1 MEIARIIKGGIQLIE
16 ICFEE
21 KNDAI
26 VIYKELKKRT
36 DHIYEEISIYLY
48 EQMVIIHIPIQES
61 RYIDKVVIPV
71 FMQYIINAKQDE
83 WISAIL
89 KDKFYYE
96 EREERNQILHMA
108 HSILKGKRKGLID
121 APSKERGKE
130 LVLSSLQGWMHD
142 TMSFS
147 FGAYIRFRLRKYNE
161 FLYRTAEMA
170 IDEYKLEQE
179 YQMFVE
185 TLRQQVSIRKSR
197 LSCLHLVFNDSCIF
211 YDEKGR
217 RLKQEKLVQYIEE
230 ELLSQ
235 KDLYIDPNVMAPL
248 LSIAPKKIHLYAKE
262 QDHNMIVTIQNVFQ
276 ERVQLY
282 ALHEFEKNVTKF
294 KNRGN
299 ALDFLNF

>member
-1 MEIARIIKGGIQLIE
+1 MEIARIIKGGVQLIE

-36 DHIYEEISIYLY
+36 DYVYEEISIYLY
-48 EQMVIIHIPIQES
+48 EQIVIIHIPVQES

-71 FMQYIINAKQDE
+71 FMKHIINTKQDE
-83 WISAIL
+83 WISEIL
-89 KDKFYYE
+89 KDKFYFK

-121 APSKERGKE
+121 APSKESGRA
-130 LVLSSLQGWMHD
+130 LVQSSLRGWIQD

-185 TLRQQVSIRKSR
+185 TLRQQVSSRKSR

-211 YDEKGR
+211 YDEKGQ

-235 KDLYIDPNVMAPL
+235 KDVYIDSNVMAPL

-282 ALHEFEKNVTKF
+282 TLHEFEKNVKKL
-294 KNRGN
+294 KNKGN

>member
-1 MEIARIIKGGIQLIE
+1 MEIARIIKGGTKVIE

-36 DHIYEEISIYLY
+36 DDIYAEISIYLY
-48 EQMVIIHIPIQES
+48 EQMVIVHIPIQES
-61 RYIDKVVIPV
+61 CYIDRVVIPV
-71 FMQYIINAKQDE
+71 LVQYIINTKQDE
-83 WISAIL
+83 WISDIL
-89 KDKFYYE
+89 KEKFYYE

-108 HSILKGKRKGLID
+108 HSILNGRRKGLND
-121 APSKERGKE
+121 APSKQRGKE
-130 LVLSSLQGWMHD
+130 LVVSSLRGWMHD
-142 TMSFS
+142 KMSFS
-147 FGAYIRFRLRKYNE
+147 FEAYIRFRLRKYNE
-161 FLYRTAEMA
+161 FLYRTTEMA

-185 TLRQQVSIRKSR
+185 TLRQQVSSRKSR
-197 LSCLHLVFNDSCIF
+197 LSCLHLVFDDSFIF
-211 YDEKGR
+211 YDEKGA
-217 RLKQEKLVQYIEE
+217 RLKQDKLVQYIEE

-235 KDLYIDPNVMAPL
+235 KGLYIDPNIMAPL
-248 LSIAPKKIHLYAKE
+248 LSISPKTIHLYTKE

-282 ALHEFEKNVTKF
+282 ALHEFEKNV
-294 KNRGN
+294 KNYKNKGN

>member
-1 MEIARIIKGGIQLIE
+1 MEIARIIKGGTKVIE

-36 DHIYEEISIYLY
+36 DDINAEISIYLY
-48 EQMVIIHIPIQES
+48 EQMVIVHIPIQKPG
-61 RYIDKVVIPV
+61 YIDRVVIPV
-71 FMQYIINAKQDE
+71 LVQYIINTKQDE

-89 KDKFYYE
+89 KEKFYYE
-96 EREERNQILHMA
+96 EREERIQILHMA
-108 HSILKGKRKGLID
+108 HSILNGKRKGLTD
-121 APSKERGKE
+121 APSKQRGKE
-130 LVLSSLQGWMHD
+130 LVVSSLRGWMRD
-142 TMSFS
+142 AMSFS
-147 FGAYIRFRLRKYNE
+147 FEAYIRFRLRKYSE

-185 TLRQQVSIRKSR
+185 TLRQQVSSRKSR
-197 LSCLHLVFNDSCIF
+197 LSSLHLVFDDSFIF
-211 YDEKGR
+211 YDEKGA
-217 RLKQEKLVQYIEE
+217 RLKQDKLVQYVEE
-230 ELLSQ
+230 GLLSQ
-235 KDLYIDPNVMAPL
+235 KDLYIDPNIMAPL
-248 LSIAPKKIHLYAKE
+248 LSIAPKKIHLYTKE

-282 ALHEFEKNVTKF
+282 ALHEFEKNV
-294 KNRGN
+294 KNYKNKGN

>member
-1 MEIARIIKGGIQLIE
+1 MIE

-36 DHIYEEISIYLY
+36 DDINAEISIYLY
-48 EQMVIIHIPIQES
+48 EQMVIVHIPIQKS
-61 RYIDKVVIPV
+61 GYIDRVVIPV
-71 FMQYIINAKQDE
+71 LVQYIINTKQDE

-89 KDKFYYE
+89 KEKFYYE
-96 EREERNQILHMA
+96 EREERIQILHMA
-108 HSILKGKRKGLID
+108 HSILNGKRKGLTD
-121 APSKERGKE
+121 ALSKQRGKE
-130 LVLSSLQGWMHD
+130 LVVSSLRGWMRD

-147 FGAYIRFRLRKYNE
+147 FEAYIRFRLRKYSE

-185 TLRQQVSIRKSR
+185 TLRQQVSSRKSR
-197 LSCLHLVFNDSCIF
+197 LSSLHLVFDDSFIF
-211 YDEKGR
+211 YDEKGA
-217 RLKQEKLVQYIEE
+217 RLKQDKLVQYIEE
-230 ELLSQ
+230 GLLSQ
-235 KDLYIDPNVMAPL
+235 KDLYIDPNIMAPL
-248 LSIAPKKIHLYAKE
+248 LSIAPKKIHLYTKE

-282 ALHEFEKNVTKF
+282 ALHEFEKNV
-294 KNRGN
+294 KNYKNKGN

>member
-1 MEIARIIKGGIQLIE
+1 MIE

-36 DHIYEEISIYLY
+36 DDIYAEISIYLY
-48 EQMVIIHIPIQES
+48 EQMVIVHIPIQES
-61 RYIDKVVIPV
+61 CYIDRVVIPV
-71 FMQYIINAKQDE
+71 LVQYIINTKQDE
-83 WISAIL
+83 WISDIL
-89 KDKFYYE
+89 KEKFYYE

-108 HSILKGKRKGLID
+108 HSILNGRRKGLND
-121 APSKERGKE
+121 APSKQRGKE
-130 LVLSSLQGWMHD
+130 LVVSSLRGWMHD
-142 TMSFS
+142 KMSFS
-147 FGAYIRFRLRKYNE
+147 FEAYIRFRLRKYNE
-161 FLYRTAEMA
+161 FLYRTTEMA

-185 TLRQQVSIRKSR
+185 TLRQQVSSRKSR
-197 LSCLHLVFNDSCIF
+197 LSCLHLVFDDSFIF
-211 YDEKGR
+211 YDEKGA
-217 RLKQEKLVQYIEE
+217 RLKQDKLVQYIEE

-235 KDLYIDPNVMAPL
+235 KGLYIDPNIMAPL
-248 LSIAPKKIHLYAKE
+248 LSISPKTIHLYTKE

-282 ALHEFEKNVTKF
+282 ALHEFEKNV
-294 KNRGN
+294 KNYKNKGN